1 MLRVQILSEPI
12 WSPKKEGLCKVRYE
26 KDGLLGWICP
36 VFDSPLYENGMAEQ
50 TINQLKRMQQQV
62 KWVVSNGCDSSDN
75 GESSDSG
82 DDCTLGEEESE
93 PDEEHNSSDPL
104 VTAPTRSLQRRQH
117 EDHDY
122 IPPCL
127 QNLFDTCRES
137 TQLDLACH
145 LNEVLHNCIVPVR
158 HHVKVP
164 TKLSLSVG
172 ELLCVLFAFGLCY
185 VLTAR

>member
-1 MLRVQILSEPI
+1 MFRFCRSPSGVLKKKVFVKFDMKRTDFSAGCVQCLTAPFMRM
-12 WSPKKEGLCKVRYE
+12 GR
-26 KDGLLGWICP
+26 
-36 VFDSPLYENGMAEQ
+36 MAEQ
-50 TINQLKRMQQQV
+50 TIQQLKRMQQQV
-62 KWVVSNGCDSSDN
+62 KWVVSNGCDSSDD
-75 GESSDSG
+75 GESSDSA
-82 DDCTLGEEESE
+82 DSMLGEEESE
-93 PDEEHNSSDPL
+93 PEEEGNSSDPL
-104 VTAPTRSLQRRQH
+104 VTAPTRALQRRQH

-185 VLTAR
+185 VLTAS